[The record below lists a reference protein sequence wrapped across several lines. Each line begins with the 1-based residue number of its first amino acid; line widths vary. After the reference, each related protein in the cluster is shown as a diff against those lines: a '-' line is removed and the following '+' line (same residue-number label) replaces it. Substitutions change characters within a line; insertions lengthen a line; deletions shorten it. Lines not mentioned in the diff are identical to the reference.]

1 MLDIVPFDPVAFI
14 TTAPRN
20 FRGDRLADASINL
33 KSAWIMEH
41 GDKKK
46 KRKAHDTGED
56 PLPLD
61 EEPIF
66 RRSDRALFTDED
78 YDAAA
83 SILSGIQGDLDP
95 FDSDDD
101 ARTRPHHKK
110 KKKGKDHTTDSSISW
125 YLEQINKIPLLN
137 REDEDALARSAR
149 EGDDAAKEKLIQA
162 NLRFVVSIAKKYQT
176 SGISLLDLIN
186 EGNMGLIKA
195 AEKFDPDRGY
205 HFISYAVWWIRQ
217 AIILAISQKTSLIR
231 LPLNRTAD
239 MQKIEKVHNKLE
251 NKLGREPSPGEI
263 AEINHLRNISQDYIS
278 LDATFGD
285 SEDTSILSMV
295 EDSRVESPDKKVLD
309 ESLQSALDNVLAEL
323 TDAEREII
331 KMRFGLNG
339 YKPMSLQQIGEEFNL
354 SKERIRQIEK
364 KAIRRL
370 RHPSRSQRLKSF
382 LQD

>member
-1 MLDIVPFDPVAFI
+1 M
-14 TTAPRN
+14 
-20 FRGDRLADASINL
+20 
-33 KSAWIMEH
+33 
-41 GDKKK
+41 KKK
-46 KRKAHDTGED
+46 MNSKSEKSKKPQKKKNGILSRDSSASLENIKI
-56 PLPLD
+56 
-61 EEPIF
+61 EEPDGNGQALEGKLKKVKPRK
-66 RRSDRALFTDED
+66 RR
-78 YDAAA
+78 
-83 SILSGIQGDLDP
+83 
-95 FDSDDD
+95 
-101 ARTRPHHKK
+101 ARKK
-110 KKKGKDHTTDSSISW
+110 TIRSDSSISW

-137 REDEDALARSAR
+137 REEEDDLARRAR
-149 EGDDAAKEKLIQA
+149 DDDRSAKERLIKA

-195 AEKFDPDRGY
+195 SEKFDPDRGF

-251 NKLGREPSPGEI
+251 NKLGREPTPGEI
-263 AEINHLRNISQDYIS
+263 AEELDMNDEEIHFLRNISQDYIS
-278 LDATFGD
+278 LDATYGD

-295 EDSRVESPDKKVLD
+295 EDSRIESPDQKVLD
-309 ESLQSALDNVLAEL
+309 ESLRNALNTVLDTL
-323 TDAEREII
+323 TSSEREII
-331 KMRFGLNG
+331 KMRFGFDG
-339 YKPMSLQQIGEEFNL
+339 YKPMSLQQIGEKFSL

-370 RHPSRSQRLKSF
+370 RHPSRSQKLKSF